1 MTQIIRRKKIQPLRP
16 LTTGMT
22 VWWHPDASGSSPAV
36 WCIPA
41 PGCRWSSWS
50 VPTACPTGEPSAG
63 AYLSHL
69 GSYSLFHLPASNQR
83 QIKMYPTLI
92 KHAFILFLYNLL
104 IKQYLCQN
112 ICKTIYNPFYIFF
125 FTFVSTLLK
134 SWKEF
139 MFAGGFGNPR
149 AMSIIFRCFAMSDSF
164 YTINRKRM
172 S

>member
-1 MTQIIRRKKIQPLRP
+1 MNDCMVTSRRFRIISRRVVYSRTKLSLIFMICSHCLSDRRAFSRGLLITPGFL
-16 LTTGMT
+16 LIISFTCI
-22 VWWHPDASGSSPAV
+22 GSKTNQN
-36 WCIPA
+36 
-41 PGCRWSSWS
+41 
-50 VPTACPTGEPSAG
+50 VPYINTP
-63 AYLSHL
+63 
-69 GSYSLFHLPASNQR
+69 FN
-83 QIKMYPTLI
+83 
-92 KHAFILFLYNLL
+92 LFLYSLL
-104 IKQYLCQN
+104 IKQSLCQY
-112 ICKTIYNPFYIFF
+112 ICKTIYNSFYIF

>member
-1 MTQIIRRKKIQPLRP
+1 
-16 LTTGMT
+16 MT

-41 PGCRWSSWS
+41 PECRWSSWS

-83 QIKMYPTLI
+83 QIKINPTLI

-112 ICKTIYNPFYIFF
+112 ICKTICNPFYIFF
-125 FTFVSTLLK
+125 YLCFYFTEELEGIYVCWWFWK
-134 SWKEF
+134 SKSYEHNLQ
-139 MFAGGFGNPR
+139 MFCNVWLILYNKQEKDVIDILA
-149 AMSIIFRCFAMSDSF
+149 
-164 YTINRKRM
+164 
-172 S
+172 